1 MKQQDE
7 MKIEALIY
15 NYIDE
20 FKKIFIKSK
29 KESHLM
35 DYSKNEVLALLFMYR
50 KRVTNVSEIAEY
62 IEAPLNTATGVI
74 NRLEKKKLVKRK
86 RDEDDRRIVK
96 IILTQSGEELCSYE
110 KDIIQSNVRKALSA
124 LDEEE
129 KASAYGII
137 NKIIKSLNTQEEEPA
152 EQKVV
157 KKVKRITIEWL

>member
-96 IILTQSGEELCSYE
+96 IILTQS
-110 KDIIQSNVRKALSA
+110 
-124 LDEEE
+124 DEEE
-129 KASAYGII
+129 KASAFGII

-157 KKVKRITIEWL
+157 KKVKRITIE